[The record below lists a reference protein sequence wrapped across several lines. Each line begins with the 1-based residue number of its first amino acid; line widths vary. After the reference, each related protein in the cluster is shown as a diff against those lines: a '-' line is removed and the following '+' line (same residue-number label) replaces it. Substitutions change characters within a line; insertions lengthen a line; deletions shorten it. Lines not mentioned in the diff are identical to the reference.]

1 MDIWDVVEM
10 RDSFSEYSFD
20 GEEDEEELLPLSYEE
35 LIKALNNCKLL
46 LKYKLPTPEQALKD
60 LNRILNSQK
69 VRVWR
74 LIKLGWPTS

>member
-10 RDSFSEYSFD
+10 RDSISEYSF
-20 GEEDEEELLPLSYEE
+20 GSEEDEEELLPLSYEE

-74 LIKLGWPTS
+74 LVKLGWPTS

>member
-10 RDSFSEYSFD
+10 RDSISEYSF
-20 GEEDEEELLPLSYEE
+20 GSEEEEELLPLSYEE
-35 LIKALNNCKLL
+35 LIKALNNCKLP

-74 LIKLGWPTS
+74 LVKLGWPTS